1 MRLAQFIL
9 THRKDI
15 LAAWDSFAVT
25 LLPGSR
31 VMGAKELRDH
41 AEQMLVEIAADMN
54 TPQTNRQSVEKSIG
68 EESKAGV
75 DTASEVHAETRLR
88 SGFSIDQLVAEY
100 RSLRAS
106 ALLLWSQQPDRDP
119 EFIEQDTLRFN
130 EAIDKGLAE
139 SVSRYSQAVNESQD
153 VFLGVLGHD
162 LRTPLAVILLSA
174 EFLLNAEELG
184 SRYTKIAA
192 GVYSSVRRAEKIVEN
207 LLDFARARV
216 GSGIPVDRIDGNLTA
231 TCEDIVREV
240 SVLHPDRAVVFQPD
254 ERIVGKFDNSRMGQ
268 VFSNLIENAIKHGL
282 GTSPVTVSQQLEGE
296 HAVFSIHNEGEPI
309 GAEDAERIF
318 NPMMRHSQFA
328 AGERGPG
335 AGLGLG
341 LFIAQEIVTAHG
353 GTIRVTSSAESGTT
367 FRVKL
372 PLSIDSP
379 PPLTA

>member
-9 THRKDI
+9 SHRKDI
-15 LAAWDSFAVT
+15 LTAWDSFAVT
-25 LLPGSR
+25 LHPGSR
-31 VMGAKELRDH
+31 VMGAKERRDH
-41 AEQMLVEIAADMN
+41 AEQILVEIAADIS
-54 TPQTNRQSVEKSIG
+54 TPQSSCQSVDKSRG
-68 EESKAGV
+68 EGPKTGV
-75 DTASEVHAETRLR
+75 DTASEVHARNRLR

-106 ALLLWSQQPDRDP
+106 VLLLWSRQPDRDP
-119 EFIEQDTLRFN
+119 EFREQDTLRFN

-174 EFLLNAEELG
+174 EYFLNAEELG
-184 SRYTKIAA
+184 SSYTKIAA

-216 GSGIPVDRIDGNLTA
+216 GSGIPVDRVDDNLTA
-231 TCEDIVREV
+231 TCEGILREV
-240 SVLHPDRAVVFQPD
+240 SLLHPDRAVVFQPD

-268 VFSNLIENAIKHGL
+268 VFCNLIENAIKHGL
-282 GTSPVTVSQQLEGE
+282 STSPVTVSQQLEGD

-328 AGERGPG
+328 AGERGPR

>member
-31 VMGAKELRDH
+31 VMGAKERRDH

-54 TPQTNRQSVEKSIG
+54 TPQTSRQSVEKSIG
-68 EESKAGV
+68 EGSKAGV

-106 ALLLWSQQPDRDP
+106 ALLLWSRQPDRDP
-119 EFIEQDTLRFN
+119 EFLEQDTLRFN

-216 GSGIPVDRIDGNLTA
+216 GSGIPVDRIDDNLTA
-231 TCEDIVREV
+231 TCEGIVREV
-240 SVLHPDRAVVFQPD
+240 SLLHPDRAVVFQPD

-268 VFSNLIENAIKHGL
+268 VFCNLIENAIKHGL

-309 GAEDAERIF
+309 GAEDTERIF

-328 AGERGPG
+328 AGERGPR

-367 FRVKL
+367 FRVKV
-372 PLSIDSP
+372 PLSVDA
-379 PPLTA
+379 PLVG

>member
-31 VMGAKELRDH
+31 VMDAKERRDH
-41 AEQMLVEIAADMN
+41 AEQMLVEIAADMS
-54 TPQTNRQSVEKSIG
+54 TPQTSRQSVEKSLG
-68 EESKAGV
+68 EGPKTGV
-75 DTASEVHAETRLR
+75 DTASEVHAGTRLR

-106 ALLLWSQQPDRDP
+106 VLLLWSQQPDRDP
-119 EFIEQDTLRFN
+119 EFREQDTLRFN

-139 SVSRYSQAVNESQD
+139 AVSRYSQAVNESQD

-216 GSGIPVDRIDGNLTA
+216 GSGIPVDRVDDNLTA
-231 TCEDIVREV
+231 TCESIVREV
-240 SVLHPDRAVVFQPD
+240 SLLHPDRSVVFQPD
-254 ERIVGKFDNSRMGQ
+254 ERIVGKFDNSRMEQ
-268 VFSNLIENAIKHGL
+268 VFCNLIENAIKHGL
-282 GTSPVTVSQQLEGE
+282 GTSPVTVSQQLEGD
-296 HAVFSIHNEGEPI
+296 HVVFSIHNEGEPI
-309 GAEDAERIF
+309 RAEDAERIF

-328 AGERGPG
+328 AGERGPR

-341 LFIAQEIVTAHG
+341 LFISQEIVTAHG